1 MPDYMSSATSFL
13 YFINNRI
20 AYPIFPPKIISK
32 AKEIRKPKA
41 KDFFSG
47 IPKKFHFSMQN
58 PMFEG
63 DCFYGM
69 IENFDLFADDDA
81 ELKKLVK
88 TYIHLNKSGFEFV
101 KNQKNIIEIETEN
114 YIFISDKSNNDI
126 TQIINSFIDVETFK
140 KVVQKRFPN
149 AKLTRKK
156 EQNKI
161 DYNLKFNDIEIY
173 HYNLDVLKQMFK
185 KLYTHLKKPII
196 LTSTIMEEKSKK
208 IRRYYCEIENNTI
221 VLKEKKINKFLDNF
235 NKTGAIQLQLNF

>member
-1 MPDYMSSATSFL
+1 MSSAASFL
-13 YFINNRI
+13 SMINSKYV
-20 AYPIFPPKIISK
+20 YPTYPPKIISIV
-32 AKEIRKPKA
+32 KEEKKPKK

-47 IPKKFHFSMQN
+47 IPKRFHFSMQN

-69 IENFDLFADDDA
+69 IENYDLYADEVA

-88 TYIHLNKSGFEFV
+88 TYIRLNKSGFEFV
-101 KNQKNIIEIETEN
+101 KNQKHTIEIETEN
-114 YIFISDKSNNDI
+114 YIFISDKNNNDI
-126 TQIINSFIDVETFK
+126 TQIINAFIEVETFK
-140 KVVQKRFPN
+140 KIVQKRFPN
-149 AKLTRKK
+149 AKLTRRK
-156 EQNKI
+156 QNNKI
-161 DYNLKFNDIEIY
+161 DYNLKFNEIEIY

-208 IRRYYCEIENNTI
+208 TQRYYCEIENNTI

-235 NKTGAIQLQLNF
+235 NKTGSVQLQLNF